1 MAGMGSTAERALFEA
16 AKHGDAPAI
25 RKLLSNSDR
34 PDVNAKASSGCTAL
48 HYGKH
53 AFCTM
58 SFIVFARE
66 CLSDCK
72 RGRDWEGGRQGG
84 REKGREDERENKGR
98 LGAHIHAN
106 SIQQATVHA
115 HDCAIMRSSVDLHP
129 KDEMRQRLGSTAS
142 WYEPAQV
149 AGDEVQSRLGEQYV
163 CIVVSIRDRGLV
175 LFLTSEGPV
184 SV

>member
-1 MAGMGSTAERALFEA
+1 MPSTRPSTNLSGGASISAAGGERRRGRKAERGAASADAERGRQKPVAGMGSTAERALFEA

-34 PDVNAKASSGCTAL
+34 LDVNAKASSGCTAL

-72 RGRDWEGGRQGG
+72 RGRDWEGGREGG
-84 REKGREDERENKGR
+84 REGGKVGGRKGGR
-98 LGAHIHAN
+98 L
-106 SIQQATVHA
+106 
-115 HDCAIMRSSVDLHP
+115 
-129 KDEMRQRLGSTAS
+129 
-142 WYEPAQV
+142 
-149 AGDEVQSRLGEQYV
+149 
-163 CIVVSIRDRGLV
+163 
-175 LFLTSEGPV
+175 
-184 SV
+184 